1 MPRLHL
7 PGGLAYDDT
16 SKIGDMAPIPAA
28 RPSVTARIHVAVRLL
43 PGCHPASVSIEA
55 ARGGSGMTRLRAS
68 WEYLRG
74 TYWAVPSA
82 MAAAAIGLSVAIVQ
96 LDEAATASWLDRLS
110 WVYTGGPEG
119 ARAVLSTIAA
129 SMITVA
135 GVTFSITIV
144 ALTLASQQ
152 FGPRLL
158 RNFLRD
164 LGNQIVL
171 GTFVS
176 TFIYCLLVLR
186 TVRGSDD
193 EEFVPHLAV
202 TVGVALAML
211 SLGVL
216 IFFIHHVATSIQA
229 SRIIANVAEDL
240 EGAIDR
246 LFPETIGED
255 VASADG
261 PRASADGL
269 SEVHRMR
276 MVMARTTG
284 YVQALD
290 SDRIMRVACEHDL
303 VVRVHARPGS
313 FVRDGSV
320 LLTVAP
326 GEGGPDDKSFHDGF
340 IIGSDRTGTQDV
352 MFFIDQLVELAVR
365 ALSPGINDPGTAR
378 LCIDR
383 LEQALCHLGGRQM
396 PSAERYDDDGRVRVV
411 ACPLTF
417 PAVLESAFTELARYA
432 RSSASV
438 TCRLLEAVG
447 SIRSCV
453 KREADRSALVREA
466 AVVAAGISDA
476 SLSRHEREMIAQS
489 HRAALD
495 VLHAPPGDHLN
506 SL

>member
-1 MPRLHL
+1 
-7 PGGLAYDDT
+7 
-16 SKIGDMAPIPAA
+16 
-28 RPSVTARIHVAVRLL
+28 
-43 PGCHPASVSIEA
+43 
-55 ARGGSGMTRLRAS
+55 MTRLRAS

-82 MAAAAIGLSVAIVQ
+82 MAVAAVGLSVGMIQ
-96 LDEAATASWLDRLS
+96 LDEAATAGLLDRLS
-110 WVYTGGPEG
+110 WIYTGGPEG

-164 LGNQIVL
+164 LGNQVVL

-186 TVRGSDD
+186 TVRGGDD

-202 TVGVALAML
+202 TVGVVLAML

-240 EGAIDR
+240 EAAIDR
-246 LFPETIGED
+246 LFPDTIGED
-255 VASADG
+255 AATADPAG
-261 PRASADGL
+261 GSPDESDAIDEGSR
-269 SEVHRMR
+269 EVG
-276 MVMARTTG
+276 ATTTG
-284 YVQALD
+284 YVQSIDARGL
-290 SDRIMRVACEHDL
+290 MEVARARNV
-303 VVRVHARPGS
+303 VVRVRARPGA
-313 FVRDGSV
+313 FVRKGQA
-320 LLTVAP
+320 LLTV
-326 GEGGPDDKSFHDGF
+326 GPTPPHGDRDDKPFQNVF

-352 MFFIDQLVELAVR
+352 TFFIDQLVELAVR

-383 LEQALCHLGGRQM
+383 LEQVLCHLGRRRL
-396 PSAERYDDDGRVRVV
+396 PSAARHDDEGRVRVF
-411 ACPLTF
+411 APPPTF
-417 PAVLESAFTELARYA
+417 AGIVESAFDEIARYS
-432 RSSASV
+432 RSSVSV

-447 SIRSCV
+447 SVGSCV
-453 KREADRSALVREA
+453 RREADRRALRRQAAEIAGRVRESPFSEGDRERIA
-466 AVVAAGISDA
+466 RCYRETLTA
-476 SLSRHEREMIAQS
+476 LHE
-489 HRAALD
+489 
-495 VLHAPPGDHLN
+495 PPDDQKELR
-506 SL
+506 

>member
-1 MPRLHL
+1 
-7 PGGLAYDDT
+7 
-16 SKIGDMAPIPAA
+16 
-28 RPSVTARIHVAVRLL
+28 
-43 PGCHPASVSIEA
+43 
-55 ARGGSGMTRLRAS
+55 MTRLRAS

-82 MAAAAIGLSVAIVQ
+82 MSVAAVLLSIGMIQ
-96 LDEAATASWLDRLS
+96 LDQVATPKLLNRLS
-110 WVYTGGPEG
+110 WVYAGGPEG

-129 SMITVA
+129 SMMTVA

-164 LGNQIVL
+164 FGNQVVL

-176 TFIYCLLVLR
+176 TFLYCLLVLR
-186 TVRGSDD
+186 TIRGSDD
-193 EEFVPHLAV
+193 AEFVPHLAV
-202 TVGVALAML
+202 TVGVTLAML

-255 VASADG
+255 GATADAPGLSADEPSQVQG
-261 PRASADGL
+261 ARA
-269 SEVHRMR
+269 V
-276 MVMARTTG
+276 VARTTG
-284 YVQALD
+284 YVQAIDADGLM
-290 SDRIMRVACEHDL
+290 SIAREHDL

-313 FVRDGSV
+313 FVRRGGE
-320 LLTVAP
+320 LLTLAPAP
-326 GEGGPDDKSFHDGF
+326 GPAHPDDKSLHDVF

-352 MFFIDQLVELAVR
+352 TFFIEQLVELAVR

-383 LEQALCHLGGRQM
+383 LEQALCHLGGRHM
-396 PSAERYDDDGRVRVV
+396 PSAERYDRDGRVRVV

-417 PAVLESAFTELARYA
+417 PDVVESAFDEIARYG
-432 RSSASV
+432 RSSVSV

-447 SIRSCV
+447 NVGSCV
-453 KREADRSALVREA
+453 KREADRSALLREA
-466 AVVAAGISDA
+466 TVVAEGVRDAPLSGSD
-476 SLSRHEREMIAQS
+476 RELIAQC
-489 HRAALD
+489 HRAAL
-495 VLHAPPGDHLN
+495 ARAAG
-506 SL
+506 

>member
-1 MPRLHL
+1 
-7 PGGLAYDDT
+7 
-16 SKIGDMAPIPAA
+16 
-28 RPSVTARIHVAVRLL
+28 
-43 PGCHPASVSIEA
+43 
-55 ARGGSGMTRLRAS
+55 MTRLRAS

-82 MAAAAIGLSVAIVQ
+82 MAVAAVALSIAVIQ
-96 LDEAATASWLDRLS
+96 LDEAATANLLDRLS

-164 LGNQIVL
+164 LGNQVVL

-202 TVGVALAML
+202 TVGVVLAML

-240 EGAIDR
+240 EEAINR
-246 LFPETIGED
+246 LFPESIGED
-255 VASADG
+255 SATADPDG
-261 PRASADGL
+261 TSPNDPNTIDKGGRDVRA
-269 SEVHRMR
+269 
-276 MVMARTTG
+276 MATG
-284 YVQALD
+284 YVQAIDAERLMD
-290 SDRIMRVACEHDL
+290 VARERNV
-303 VVRVHARPGS
+303 VVRVRANPGA
-313 FVRDGSV
+313 FVRRGQV
-320 LLTVAP
+320 LLTVGP
-326 GEGGPDDKSFHDGF
+326 TPPHGERDDKPFRKVF
-340 IIGSDRTGTQDV
+340 IVGSDRTGTQDV
-352 MFFIDQLVELAVR
+352 TFYIDQLVELAVR

-378 LCIDR
+378 LCVDR
-383 LEQALCHLGGRQM
+383 LEQALCQLGGREI
-396 PSAERYDDDGRVRVV
+396 PSGARHDEDGQVRVF

-417 PAVLESAFTELARYA
+417 ADVVDSAFTEIARYG
-432 RSSASV
+432 RSSFSV
-438 TCRLLEAVG
+438 TCRLLEAVR
-447 SIRSCV
+447 SIGSCV
-453 KREADRSALVREA
+453 RRQADRQALLRQAAAIAGEARESSFSEGDRERLGRCYRA
-466 AVVAAGISDA
+466 TLTALQDPPEGQVVHNP
-476 SLSRHEREMIAQS
+476 SR
-489 HRAALD
+489 
-495 VLHAPPGDHLN
+495 
-506 SL
+506 

>member
-1 MPRLHL
+1 
-7 PGGLAYDDT
+7 
-16 SKIGDMAPIPAA
+16 
-28 RPSVTARIHVAVRLL
+28 
-43 PGCHPASVSIEA
+43 
-55 ARGGSGMTRLRAS
+55 MTRLRAS

-82 MAAAAIGLSVAIVQ
+82 LAVAAVGLSVAMIQ
-96 LDEAATASWLDRLS
+96 LDEAATASLLDRLS

-164 LGNQIVL
+164 LGNQVVL

-202 TVGVALAML
+202 TVGVVLAML

-229 SRIIANVAEDL
+229 SRIIANVADDL
-240 EGAIDR
+240 EGAINR

-255 VASADG
+255 AATADPGGTPPDESSAVEEG
-261 PRASADGL
+261 SREVRAT
-269 SEVHRMR
+269 
-276 MVMARTTG
+276 TTG
-284 YVQALD
+284 YVQAIDAQGLMD
-290 SDRIMRVACEHDL
+290 LARERNVVLRV
-303 VVRVHARPGS
+303 RSRPGA
-313 FVRDGSV
+313 FVREGQA
-320 LLTVAP
+320 LLTVGPAP
-326 GEGGPDDKSFHDGF
+326 PHGDRDDRPFLKLF

-352 MFFIDQLVELAVR
+352 TFFMDQLVELAVR

-383 LEQALCHLGGRQM
+383 LEQALCHLGGRRI
-396 PSAERYDDDGRVRVV
+396 PSPARLDDDGRVRVF

-417 PAVLESAFTELARYA
+417 AGIVESAFDEIARYG
-432 RSSASV
+432 RSSVSV
-438 TCRLLEAVG
+438 TCRLLEALRGVG
-447 SIRSCV
+447 SCV
-453 KREADRSALVREA
+453 QREADRQALLRQAAAITGEVRE
-466 AVVAAGISDA
+466 SPFSEDD
-476 SLSRHEREMIAQS
+476 RERIARCY
-489 HRAALD
+489 RATLTA
-495 VLHAPPGDHLN
+495 LHAPPEDQVGPSHPPL
-506 SL
+506 SG

>member
-1 MPRLHL
+1 
-7 PGGLAYDDT
+7 
-16 SKIGDMAPIPAA
+16 
-28 RPSVTARIHVAVRLL
+28 
-43 PGCHPASVSIEA
+43 
-55 ARGGSGMTRLRAS
+55 MTRLRAS

-82 MAAAAIGLSVAIVQ
+82 MSVAAVLLSIGMIQ
-96 LDEAATASWLDRLS
+96 LDQAATPRLLHQLS

-164 LGNQIVL
+164 FGNQVVL

-176 TFIYCLLVLR
+176 TFLYCLLVLR

-193 EEFVPHLAV
+193 AEFVPHLAV
-202 TVGVALAML
+202 TVGVTLAML

-240 EGAIDR
+240 EGSIER
-246 LFPETIGED
+246 LFPEAIGED
-255 VASADG
+255 AASADG
-261 PRASADGL
+261 ARPSADGP
-269 SEVHRMR
+269 STGHDARAVI
-276 MVMARTTG
+276 ARTTG
-284 YVQALD
+284 YVQAIDAEGLM
-290 SDRIMRVACEHDL
+290 RIAREHDV

-313 FVRDGSV
+313 FVRRGGV

-326 GEGGPDDKSFHDGF
+326 APGQAHPDDQSFHDGF
-340 IIGSDRTGTQDV
+340 IIGSERTGTQDV
-352 MFFIDQLVELAVR
+352 AFFIDQLVELAVR

-383 LEQALCHLGGRQM
+383 LEQALCQLGGRRI
-396 PSAERYDDDGRVRVV
+396 PSAERYDDDGRVRVL

-417 PAVLESAFTELARYA
+417 PDLVESAFDEIARYG
-432 RSSASV
+432 RSSVSV
-438 TCRLLEAVG
+438 TCRLLEAVRNVG
-447 SIRSCV
+447 SCV
-453 KREADRSALVREA
+453 KREADRSALLREA
-466 AVVAAGISDA
+466 TVIDAGVRHVRLSD
-476 SLSRHEREMIAQS
+476 SDRELIAQC

-495 VLHAPPGDHLN
+495 VLHAPPGDRLTA
-506 SL
+506 S

>member
-1 MPRLHL
+1 
-7 PGGLAYDDT
+7 
-16 SKIGDMAPIPAA
+16 
-28 RPSVTARIHVAVRLL
+28 
-43 PGCHPASVSIEA
+43 
-55 ARGGSGMTRLRAS
+55 MTRLRAF

-82 MAAAAIGLSVAIVQ
+82 MSVAAVLLSFGMIQ
-96 LDEAATASWLDRLS
+96 SDRAITAELLDQLS

-158 RNFLRD
+158 RHFLRD

-193 EEFVPHLAV
+193 AEFVPHLAV
-202 TVGVALAML
+202 TTGVVLAML

-229 SRIIANVAEDL
+229 TRIIANVAGDL
-240 EGAIDR
+240 EAAIDR
-246 LFPETIGED
+246 MFPEHIGQESG
-255 VASADG
+255 SADG
-261 PRASADGL
+261 PRVAANEPGTGPDARAVIAS
-269 SEVHRMR
+269 
-276 MVMARTTG
+276 TTG
-284 YVQALD
+284 YVQAVDADGLMTLA
-290 SDRIMRVACEHDL
+290 REHD
-303 VVRVHARPGS
+303 VVATVHARPGA
-313 FVRDGSV
+313 FVRKGGV
-320 LLTVAP
+320 LLTVAAKP
-326 GEGGPDDKSFHDGF
+326 GQPDPDDGPFGSVF

-352 MFFIDQLVELAVR
+352 TFFIDQLVELAVR
-365 ALSPGINDPGTAR
+365 ALSPGINDPATAR

-383 LEQALCHLGGRQM
+383 LEQALCDVAGRAL
-396 PSAERYDDDGRVRVV
+396 PSAARYDDDGRLRVL
-411 ACPLTF
+411 AYPTAF
-417 PAVLESAFTELARYA
+417 PDLVETAFHEIARYG
-432 RSSASV
+432 RSSVSV

-447 SIRSCV
+447 NVGSCV
-453 KREADRSALVREA
+453 KRDDHRRALLRTATMIAAGNGDRSLSDSDRELIA
-466 AVVAAGISDA
+466 
-476 SLSRHEREMIAQS
+476 ER
-489 HRAALD
+489 HRAALAA
-495 VLHAPPGDHLN
+495 LGG
-506 SL
+506 

>member
-1 MPRLHL
+1 
-7 PGGLAYDDT
+7 
-16 SKIGDMAPIPAA
+16 
-28 RPSVTARIHVAVRLL
+28 
-43 PGCHPASVSIEA
+43 
-55 ARGGSGMTRLRAS
+55 MTRLRAS

-82 MAAAAIGLSVAIVQ
+82 MSVSAVLLAFGMIQ
-96 LDEAATASWLDRLS
+96 LDQAATSTLLKRLS
-110 WVYTGGPEG
+110 WVYAGGPEG

-164 LGNQIVL
+164 FGNQVVL

-176 TFIYCLLVLR
+176 TFLYCLLVLR
-186 TVRGSDD
+186 TVRGGDD
-193 EEFVPHLAV
+193 EEFVPHLSV
-202 TVGVALAML
+202 TVGVTLAMV

-255 VASADG
+255 AASADG
-261 PRASADGL
+261 SRALADGPD
-269 SEVHRMR
+269 EVHGLP
-276 MVMARTTG
+276 VVTARTTG

-290 SDRIMRVACEHDL
+290 ADGLMSIAREHDL
-303 VVRVHARPGS
+303 LVRVHARPGS
-313 FVRDGSV
+313 FVRRGSV
-320 LLTVAP
+320 LLTVVPAP
-326 GEGGPDDKSFHDGF
+326 GPTHPDDESLHDLF
-340 IIGSDRTGTQDV
+340 VIGSDRTGTQDV
-352 MFFIDQLVELAVR
+352 TFFVDQLVELAVR

-383 LEQALCHLGGRQM
+383 LEQALCHLAGRHI
-396 PSAERYDDDGRVRVV
+396 PSADRYDAEGRVRVV
-411 ACPLTF
+411 AWPLTF
-417 PAVLESAFTELARYA
+417 PDVVASAFDEIARYG
-432 RSSASV
+432 RTSVSV
-438 TCRLLEAVG
+438 TCRLLEAV
-447 SIRSCV
+447 RSVGTCV
-453 KREADRSALVREA
+453 KREADRSALLRQA
-466 AVVAAGISDA
+466 AVIAAGGRDGRLSDND
-476 SLSRHEREMIAQS
+476 RELIAQC

-495 VLHAPPGDHLN
+495 VLHAKPGDQLTPP
-506 SL
+506 

>member
-1 MPRLHL
+1 
-7 PGGLAYDDT
+7 
-16 SKIGDMAPIPAA
+16 
-28 RPSVTARIHVAVRLL
+28 
-43 PGCHPASVSIEA
+43 
-55 ARGGSGMTRLRAS
+55 MTRLRAF
-68 WEYLRG
+68 WDYLRG

-82 MAAAAIGLSVAIVQ
+82 MAVAAVGLSVAMVQ
-96 LDEAATASWLDRLS
+96 LDEAATASLPDRLS

-164 LGNQIVL
+164 LGNQVVL

-202 TVGVALAML
+202 TVGVVLAML

-229 SRIIANVAEDL
+229 SRVIANVAGDL

-246 LFPETIGED
+246 LFPDAIGED
-255 VASADG
+255 APAAGPEGASPDEPEGRDEDSRDVLA
-261 PRASADGL
+261 
-269 SEVHRMR
+269 
-276 MVMARTTG
+276 TTAG
-284 YVQALD
+284 YVQAIDAQGLMAAARERD
-290 SDRIMRVACEHDL
+290 A
-303 VVRVHARPGS
+303 VVRVRARPGA
-313 FVRDGSV
+313 FERKGQA
-320 LLTVAP
+320 LATVAP
-326 GEGGPDDKSFHDGF
+326 ARPHADWDDRPFQTVF

-352 MFFIDQLVELAVR
+352 TFFMDQLVELAVR
-365 ALSPGINDPGTAR
+365 ALSPGVNDPGTAR
-378 LCIDR
+378 LCVDR
-383 LEQALCHLGGRQM
+383 LEQALCHLGGRRI
-396 PSAERYDDDGRVRVV
+396 PSPARRDDEGRVRVF

-417 PAVLESAFTELARYA
+417 ASLVESAFNEIAWYG
-432 RSSASV
+432 RSSVSV
-438 TCRLLEAVG
+438 TCRLLEAVRG
-447 SIRSCV
+447 VGSCV
-453 KREADRSALVREA
+453 RREADRQALLRQAAAIAGQANESPFGEGDRERIARCYREA
-466 AVVAAGISDA
+466 LTALHEPAGDRGRPARVPS
-476 SLSRHEREMIAQS
+476 
-489 HRAALD
+489 
-495 VLHAPPGDHLN
+495 PG
-506 SL
+506 

>member
-1 MPRLHL
+1 
-7 PGGLAYDDT
+7 
-16 SKIGDMAPIPAA
+16 
-28 RPSVTARIHVAVRLL
+28 
-43 PGCHPASVSIEA
+43 
-55 ARGGSGMTRLRAS
+55 MTRLRAS

-82 MAAAAIGLSVAIVQ
+82 MSLAAVLLSLGMIQ
-96 LDEAATASWLDRLS
+96 LDHAVTPRLLDRLS

-164 LGNQIVL
+164 FGNQVVL

-176 TFIYCLLVLR
+176 TFLYCLLVLR

-202 TVGVALAML
+202 TVGVTLAMV

-229 SRIIANVAEDL
+229 SRVIANVAEDL

-246 LFPETIGED
+246 LFPESIGED
-255 VASADG
+255 GASATG
-261 PRASADGL
+261 SASSAD
-269 SEVHRMR
+269 EHRAGAGR
-276 MVMARTTG
+276 PVRARTTG
-284 YVQALD
+284 YVQAIDADGLM
-290 SDRIMRVACEHDL
+290 SLAREHD
-303 VVRVHARPGS
+303 VVVQVHARPGA
-313 FVRDGSV
+313 FVRKSSV

-326 GEGGPDDKSFHDGF
+326 APGQAHPGDKPFSDAW

-352 MFFIDQLVELAVR
+352 TFFMDQLVELAVR

-383 LEQALCHLGGRQM
+383 LEQALCHLAGRHI
-396 PSAERYDDDGRVRVV
+396 PSAGRFDEDGHLRVL
-411 ACPLTF
+411 ASPLTF
-417 PAVLESAFTELARYA
+417 PDVVGRAFDEIARYG
-432 RSSASV
+432 RSSVSV

-447 SIRSCV
+447 TIGSCV
-453 KREADRSALVREA
+453 TREADRSALVRQA
-466 AVVAAGISDA
+466 AVVAASVRDVPLSD
-476 SLSRHEREMIAQS
+476 HDRELIADC
-489 HRAALD
+489 HRAALAA
-495 VLHAPPGDHLN
+495 LHAPAVDQLTA
-506 SL
+506 SSSVAR